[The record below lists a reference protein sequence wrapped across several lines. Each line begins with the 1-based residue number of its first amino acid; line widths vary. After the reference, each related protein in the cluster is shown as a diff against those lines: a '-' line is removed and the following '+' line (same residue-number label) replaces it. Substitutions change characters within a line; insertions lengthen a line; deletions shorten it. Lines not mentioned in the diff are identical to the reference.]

1 MSCKN
6 KSCGLSMRCDC
17 RPSKNKKK
25 PDHGTGKIKSLGGG
39 WYVVNGEKV
48 RGKDKAKELL
58 KNDNS

>member
-1 MSCKN
+1 
-6 KSCGLSMRCDC
+6 MRCDC
-17 RPSKNKKK
+17 GPSNNKKK